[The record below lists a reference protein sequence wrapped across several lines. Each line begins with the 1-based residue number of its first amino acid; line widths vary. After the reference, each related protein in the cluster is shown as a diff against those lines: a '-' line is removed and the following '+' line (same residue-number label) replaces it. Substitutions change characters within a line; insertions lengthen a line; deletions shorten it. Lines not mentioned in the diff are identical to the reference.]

1 MDVISNGH
9 GSFFAQGLV
18 RICSFS
24 TSTHPHPKGYSW
36 LGFLLQN
43 RMGLQGIEIQSLTL
57 LGLQNMATLQ
67 HAADAYVGFNFFD
80 LIFGDDTS
88 ENMGT
93 GT

>member
-1 MDVISNGH
+1 
-9 GSFFAQGLV
+9 
-18 RICSFS
+18 
-24 TSTHPHPKGYSW
+24 
-36 LGFLLQN
+36 
-43 RMGLQGIEIQSLTL
+43 MGLQGIEIQSLTL